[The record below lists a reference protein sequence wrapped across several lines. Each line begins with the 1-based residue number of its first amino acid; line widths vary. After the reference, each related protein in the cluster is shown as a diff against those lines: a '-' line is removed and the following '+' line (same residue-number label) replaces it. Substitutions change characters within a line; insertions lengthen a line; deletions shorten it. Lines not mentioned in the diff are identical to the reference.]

1 MTALHQDVR
10 TLLAPTAEALRPVL
24 NRVVFSGLPTCRGL
38 LDVVT
43 PRVRMV
49 ESQMLQIDLHATT
62 ALERLGSELTA
73 SGVARQPQRDGSE
86 MWSSD
91 GRLRLCVWG
100 PPDISGASDE
110 SAVREYAVLL
120 TRSEAISDTLSIRV
134 TALPVQ
140 LALWCMMHTRSKRAA
155 VDSPW
160 IEDLIAVVVG
170 RHDCIAELRALPSEL
185 RAVVADGVG
194 AFAASQACRWVI
206 GRIVVEARTTP
217 QIIDV
222 VLKRLESA
230 AQLPRS

>member
-1 MTALHQDVR
+1 
-10 TLLAPTAEALRPVL
+10 
-24 NRVVFSGLPTCRGL
+24 
-38 LDVVT
+38 
-43 PRVRMV
+43 MV
-49 ESQMLQIDLHATT
+49 EPSLSQIDLHATT
-62 ALERLGSELTA
+62 TLDRLGSELAA
-73 SGVARQPQRDGSE
+73 SGVTRQPQRDGSE
-86 MWSSD
+86 AWSSD
-91 GRLRLCVWG
+91 ARTRLSAWG
-100 PPDISGASDE
+100 PPDISGANDE

-120 TRSEAISDTLSIRV
+120 TRSESISDTLSIRV
-134 TALPVQ
+134 TSLPVQ

-170 RHDCIAELRALPSEL
+170 RHDCITELRALPSEL

-206 GRIVVEARTTP
+206 GRIVVEAQTTP

>member
-1 MTALHQDVR
+1 MTPLRADVR
-10 TLLAPTAEALRPVL
+10 SLLAPTAEALRPVL
-24 NRVVFSGLPTCRGL
+24 NRVVFSGLPTCWGL
-38 LDVVT
+38 LDVAT

-49 ESQMLQIDLHATT
+49 QPPVVQIDLHATT
-62 ALERLGSELTA
+62 ALDRLGSELAA

-86 MWSSD
+86 AWSSD
-91 GRLRLCVWG
+91 ACMRLCAWG
-100 PPDISGASDE
+100 PPDMSGASDE

-120 TRSEAISDTLSIRV
+120 TRSEPISDTLSIRV

-160 IEDLIAVVVG
+160 IEDLIAVIVG
-170 RHDCIAELRALPSEL
+170 RRDSIAELRALPSEL
-185 RAVVADGVG
+185 RAVVADAVG

-206 GRIVVEARTTP
+206 GRIVVEAQTTP

-230 AQLPRS
+230 ADLPRS

>member
-1 MTALHQDVR
+1 MTALRADVR
-10 TLLAPTAEALRPVL
+10 ALLAPTAEALRPVL

-38 LDVVT
+38 LDVTT

-49 ESQMLQIDLHATT
+49 ESRTLQVDLHATT
-62 ALERLGSELTA
+62 SLDRLGGELTA
-73 SGVARQPQRDGSE
+73 NGVTRQSQRDGSE
-86 MWSSD
+86 TWSAD
-91 GRLRLCVWG
+91 AHTRLCAWG
-100 PPDISGASDE
+100 PPSMSGASDE

-120 TRSEAISDTLSIRV
+120 TRSESVSDSLAIRV
-134 TALPVQ
+134 TTLPVQ
-140 LALWCMMHTRSKRAA
+140 LALWCVMHTRSKRAA

-170 RHDCIAELRALPSEL
+170 RYDCIAELRALPSEL

-194 AFAASQACRWVI
+194 AFAASEACRWVI

-217 QIIDV
+217 QLIDL